1 MRTKIIIGLVILVF
15 IFSGYWLLSP
25 VEYQVPPGYDC
36 LHISVSGAPAFE
48 ISDPDTVE
56 SLVEAINS
64 TTYRKQ
70 MQRITDAPEN
80 LAAVIQLVDCDTNT
94 SVVDVIVL
102 STYEGNHS
110 FGISDGDKGLI
121 AVAPDLLETCI
132 DSLIGNLIDRVQ

>member
-25 VEYQVPPGYDC
+25 VEYQVPPEYDC

-64 TTYRKQ
+64 TTYRKR

-80 LAAVIQLVDCDTNT
+80 LAAVIQLVDRDTNT

-110 FGISDGDKGLI
+110 FGISDGDKDLI
-121 AVAPDLLETCI
+121 AVSPDLLETCI
-132 DSLIGNLIDRVQ
+132 DSLIDRVQ

>member
-25 VEYQVPPGYDC
+25 VEYQVPPEYDC

-48 ISDPDTVE
+48 
-56 SLVEAINS
+56 AINS
-64 TTYRKQ
+64 TTYRKR

-80 LAAVIQLVDCDTNT
+80 LAAVIQLVDRDTNT

-110 FGISDGDKGLI
+110 FGISDGDKDLI
-121 AVAPDLLETCI
+121 AVSPDLLETCI
-132 DSLIGNLIDRVQ
+132 DSLIDRVQ

>member
-25 VEYQVPPGYDC
+25 VEYQVPPEYDC

-64 TTYRKQ
+64 TTYRKR

-80 LAAVIQLVDCDTNT
+80 LAAVIQLVDRDTNT

-110 FGISDGDKGLI
+110 FGISDWEKEFI
-121 AVAPDLLETCI
+121 
-132 DSLIGNLIDRVQ
+132 